1 MKTLTC
7 PRCGTE
13 IPLEEAV
20 THQIREEL
28 VHEFQAR
35 SVQREQAYVE
45 REAKLAILQTQLEES
60 RETLD
65 QEIERRIHAQT
76 DQLRAQARKQAE
88 TALELQLQDLRVELG
103 EKEKKLAEATRAEL
117 EMRKKQRELESRQ
130 QALDLEVA
138 RKVDE
143 EREKIRRDAA
153 AVAVEEQHLRLSEKV
168 KLIAELQ
175 KEIEALKQ
183 KAQQGSQRLQG
194 EVLELE
200 VESLLKQ
207 KFFTDEL
214 VPISNGVRGAD
225 LLHRVRTAS
234 GLMCGT
240 IIWET
245 KRTRNWMQ
253 SWIAKLKEDQR
264 AQKAEIAVLVTQAL
278 PCGVGAFEF
287 IDGVWVTNPPS
298 AIGLA
303 TALRQGLVSVANSHL
318 AADGKTGKMEQ
329 LYEYLAGTEFRQK
342 VEAIV
347 EAFVTMKNDLENE
360 QRAFAKI
367 WARRERQIGQVTTNM
382 ALMYGG
388 IQGIVGQSTLPEIE
402 CLQLPE
408 GDDISSTG
416 E

>member
-7 PRCGTE
+7 PKCGTE

-28 VHEFQAR
+28 VCEFQAR
-35 SVQREQAYVE
+35 SAQREKAFVD
-45 REAKLAILQTQLEES
+45 REAKLATLQTQLDKS
-60 RETLD
+60 QETLD
-65 QEIERRIHAQT
+65 QEVERRIHAQA

-88 TALELQLQDLRVELG
+88 AVLGLQLQDLRLELG
-103 EKEKKLAEATRAEL
+103 EKELKLAEATKAEL
-117 EMRKKQRELESRQ
+117 EMRKRQRELESRQ

-138 RKVDE
+138 RKVDA

-153 AVAVEEQHLRLSEKV
+153 TMAIQEEHLRLNEKE
-168 KLIAELQ
+168 KLIGELQ
-175 KEIEALKQ
+175 KQIEALKQ

-200 VESLLKQ
+200 IETLLKQ
-207 KFFTDEL
+207 KFFTDEI

-225 LLHRVRTAS
+225 LLHHVKTAS
-234 GLMCGT
+234 GLVCGT
-240 IIWET
+240 VIWET
-245 KRTRNWMQ
+245 KRTQNWAQ
-253 SWIAKLKEDQR
+253 GWIAKLKEDQR
-264 AQKAEIAVLVTQAL
+264 AQKAEIAVLVSQAL
-278 PCGVGAFEF
+278 PGGYRAIDFV
-287 IDGVWVTNPPS
+287 DGVWVTDPTS

-303 TALRQGLVSVANSHL
+303 MALRQGLVSLARSRL

-329 LYEYLAGTEFRQK
+329 LYAYLAGTEFRQK

-367 WARRERQIGQVTTNM
+367 WARREKQIAQAISST

-388 IQGIVGQSTLPEIE
+388 IQGIVGQSTLPEIK
-402 CLQLPE
+402 CLELPG
-408 GDDISSTG
+408 GDDFLSTG